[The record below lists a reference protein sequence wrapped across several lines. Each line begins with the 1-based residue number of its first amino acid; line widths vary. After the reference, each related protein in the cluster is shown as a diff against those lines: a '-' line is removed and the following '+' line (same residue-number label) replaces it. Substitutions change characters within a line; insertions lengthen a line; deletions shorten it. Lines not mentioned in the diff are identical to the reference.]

1 MGAEAMFGIG
11 KEVIGGK
18 VIVKLALYNALNYF
32 GYDGDD
38 GYRSEIGR
46 IERIAGFVDRID
58 KRVLPLVRNITS
70 EKVRVHYVEQHRAN
84 HRQRQLQ

>member
-1 MGAEAMFGIG
+1 MVNNIEAFAEIKQAEKRDLILIIGQENTIRNCDQSRLGRVMGAEAMLGVG

-38 GYRSEIGR
+38 GYRSEIAR
-46 IERIAGFVDRID
+46 I
-58 KRVLPLVRNITS
+58 
-70 EKVRVHYVEQHRAN
+70 
-84 HRQRQLQ
+84 